1 MCPMHRGAQ
10 VRRGLLVL
18 AAVLAAGVTG
28 YAATPARA
36 DQVTQAL
43 AQVQAQRGVLHRAIH
58 LLSKAERRHQHQI
71 GSHRWFSGR
80 LAQVVHLHGHAGL
93 VRVNRIRSRIR
104 YDERLLERYPHRR
117 TRLRRDIRQA
127 RDQLH
132 QLETRAHA
140 LILRQARAQARLA
153 DRALRQ
159 LKHHKLKMLMGNKLG
174 VRAVRL
180 ALTRLGTPYVWGG
193 ASPRAGFD
201 CSGLVMWAYGKLG
214 ISLPHFAAS
223 QAELGRRVSIK
234 NLQPGDLVF
243 FESPIGHVAMYVAD
257 GLLIE
262 APHSGDVVR
271 ITRLDDPWHV
281 ANFQGAVRIAPP
293 TKTPA
298 ATAPASSSKS

>member
-1 MCPMHRGAQ
+1 M
-10 VRRGLLVL
+10 LVA
-18 AAVLAAGVTG
+18 AAVLAAVVTG
-28 YAATPARA
+28 WAATPARA

-43 AQVQAQRGVLHRAIH
+43 AQVQAQRGVLHKAVH
-58 LLSKAERRHQHQI
+58 ALHKAERRHQHQM

-104 YDERLLERYPHRR
+104 YDEQMLERYPHKRK
-117 TRLRRDIRQA
+117 RLHRDIRRA
-127 RDQLH
+127 RDELH
-132 QLETRAHA
+132 VLEAQAHA
-140 LILRQARAQARLA
+140 LILRQARAQAKLA
-153 DRALRQ
+153 DQALRQ
-159 LKHHKLKMLMGNKLG
+159 LKHHKYKVLQGNRLG

-193 ASPRAGFD
+193 ASPRQGFD

-214 ISLPHFAAS
+214 ITLPHFAAS

-234 NLQPGDLVF
+234 HLLPGDLLF

-257 GLLIE
+257 GLIIE

-293 TKTPA
+293 TTPA
-298 ATAPASSSKS
+298 TAGASSSSAS

>member
-1 MCPMHRGAQ
+1 MCPMQRGAY
-10 VRRGLLVL
+10 VRRALLVF
-18 AAVLAAGVTG
+18 AAVLAAAVTG
-28 YAATPARA
+28 WAATPARA

-43 AQVQAQRGVLHRAIH
+43 AQVQAQRGVLHGAIH
-58 LLSKAERRHQHQI
+58 ALQKAERRHQHQL

-117 TRLRRDIRQA
+117 KVLRRDIRKA
-127 RDQLH
+127 RDELR
-132 QLETRAHA
+132 QLEADAHA
-140 LILRQARAQARLA
+140 LILRQARAQAKLA

-159 LKHHKLKMLMGNKLG
+159 LKHHKLKMLKGNKLG

-193 ASPRAGFD
+193 ASPRNGFD

-223 QAELGRRVSIK
+223 QAELGHHVSIK
-234 NLQPGDLVF
+234 HLQPGDLVF

-293 TKTPA
+293 TKTA
-298 ATAPASSSKS
+298 AAGSSSSSAS